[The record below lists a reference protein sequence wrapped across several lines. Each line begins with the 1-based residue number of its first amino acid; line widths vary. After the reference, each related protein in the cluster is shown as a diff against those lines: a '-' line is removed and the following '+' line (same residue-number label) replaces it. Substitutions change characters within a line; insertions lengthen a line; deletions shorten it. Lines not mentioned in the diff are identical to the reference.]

1 MDYSSEKSFD
11 FKSPRRQSRVG
22 ALPVTPSRR
31 GKLCRTT
38 TPDRFIP
45 SRAVNNFSVSQHLL
59 STSERRRR
67 EKLTRAPLS
76 TDQSA
81 CLSPAQR
88 ESQRAY
94 QEGLTAA
101 FGSDVSNRVLSF
113 RVKPFQ
119 SADGEDQLQL
129 LVTPVVLQ
137 WSSARPSDHRLRRN
151 MEGLTGDTITL
162 WCC

>member
-31 GKLCRTT
+31 GKGCRTT

-67 EKLTRAPLS
+67 ERLTRAPPS
-76 TDQSA
+76 TNHSA
-81 CLSPAQR
+81 CLSPAKQ

-94 QEGLTAA
+94 QEGLAAA
-101 FGSDVSNRVLSF
+101 FGDISNRVLSF
-113 RVKPFQ
+113 GVKPFQ
-119 SADGEDQLQL
+119 STDGEDQPQP
-129 LVTPVVLQ
+129 LVTPCALWGSNCVAIRS
-137 WSSARPSDHRLRRN
+137 WSRPSDRRV
-151 MEGLTGDTITL
+151 
-162 WCC
+162 